1 MAKKKLGLI
10 VNPVAGLGG
19 RVGLKGT
26 DGPEVV
32 RKALKLGATPEAP
45 GRAAEA
51 LRSLATGV
59 REQVEAVAPPG
70 KMGADEAKEAGFKPT
85 VVGKAGTGETSSEDT
100 KRAAKLMLG
109 QGVNLLLFAGGDGT
123 ARDIYAAIGD
133 KLPVVGIPAGV
144 KMHSGVYAT
153 NLKAAARLVTAF
165 FGPEPLPLRDVEVMD
180 IDEEAFRQG
189 SVSAKLYGYMKV
201 PYEPNLVQGMKSGS
215 SGGEDASLAEVAAEV
230 AKRIEPDTV
239 YVLGPGTTLRAVA
252 KELGLE
258 KTLLGV
264 DVLLNGKLVAK
275 DVTEAQVL
283 KLIEGKTASVIVTPI
298 GGQGHVFG
306 RGNQQISPAVIKRVG
321 KQNIVV
327 VATPEKL
334 ATLRGRPLLVDTGD
348 PETDTMLSGFLR
360 VVTGFNVETVCRI
373 SA

>member
-1 MAKKKLGLI
+1 MKKLGLI

-45 GRAAEA
+45 KRAAEA
-51 LRSLATGV
+51 LRSLSAGV
-59 REQVEAVAPPG
+59 REQLEVIAPPG
-70 KMGADEAKEAGFKPT
+70 KMGADEANAAGFKPT
-85 VVGKAGTGETSSEDT
+85 IVGGKPSGGETSPEDT
-100 KRAAKLMLG
+100 KRAAKLMLE
-109 QGVNLLLFAGGDGT
+109 QGVDLLLFAGGDGT
-123 ARDIYAAIGD
+123 ARDIYAAVGD

-153 NLKAAARLVTAF
+153 NPKAAARLVSAYL
-165 FGPEPLPLRDVEVMD
+165 GAEPLPLRDVEVMD

-215 SGGEDASLAEVAAEV
+215 SGGEDASLADVAAEV

-264 DVLLNGKLVAK
+264 DILVNGDLVAK
-275 DVTEAQVL
+275 DVTETQVL
-283 KLIEGKTASVIVTPI
+283 KFIEGKNAAIIVTPI

-306 RGNQQISPAVIKRVG
+306 RGNQQISPAAIRRVG
-321 KQNIVV
+321 KQNIIV